1 MEYIQ
6 SLLEMEMSVA
16 EIECREKY
24 GCRSG
29 ADCFKCEL
37 LKRSCVKSYV
47 AERLLKKF
55 NISVK
60 EENEEAKEDGK

>member
-1 MEYIQ
+1 MEDIQ
-6 SLLEMEMSVA
+6 TLLEREMSAA
-16 EIECREKY
+16 EFECRRKY
-24 GCRSG
+24 GCRIG
-29 ADCFKCEL
+29 IDCYKCEL

-60 EENEEAKEDGK
+60 EENEEA

>member
-1 MEYIQ
+1 MEDIQ
-6 SLLEMEMSVA
+6 TLLETEMSVA
-16 EIECREKY
+16 EVECRGKY

-29 ADCFKCEL
+29 ADCYKCEL

-55 NISVK
+55 NISAK
-60 EENEEAKEDGK
+60 EKDEEA

>member
-1 MEYIQ
+1 MEDIQ
-6 SLLEMEMSVA
+6 TLLEREMSVA
-16 EIECREKY
+16 EVECRRKY
-24 GCRSG
+24 GCRNG

-55 NISVK
+55 NISAK
-60 EENEEAKEDGK
+60 KENEEA

>member
-1 MEYIQ
+1 MEDIQ
-6 SLLEMEMSVA
+6 TLLEKEMSAA
-16 EIECREKY
+16 EVECRRKY

-29 ADCFKCEL
+29 ADCYQCEL

-55 NISVK
+55 NISAK
-60 EENEEAKEDGK
+60 EKDEEA

>member
-1 MEYIQ
+1 MKDVQ
-6 SLLEMEMSVA
+6 TLLEMEMSTA
-16 EIECREKY
+16 EIECRGKH
-24 GCRSG
+24 GCLSSM
-29 ADCFKCEL
+29 DCFKCEL

-60 EENEEAKEDGK
+60 EENEEA

>member
-1 MEYIQ
+1 MEDIQ
-6 SLLEMEMSVA
+6 ILLERELYIA
-16 EIECREKY
+16 EVECRRKY

-29 ADCFKCEL
+29 MDCSKCEL
-37 LKRSCVKSYV
+37 LKRSCVKSYI

-60 EENEEAKEDGK
+60 KENEEA